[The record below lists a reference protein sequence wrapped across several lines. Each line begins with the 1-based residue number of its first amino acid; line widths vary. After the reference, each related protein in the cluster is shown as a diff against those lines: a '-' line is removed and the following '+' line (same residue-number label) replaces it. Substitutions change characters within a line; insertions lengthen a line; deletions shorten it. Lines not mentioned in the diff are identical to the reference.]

1 VSNLLPDD
9 VVYLAGRYTRRE
21 ELCGY
26 ANHLR
31 ALGLRVEARW
41 LLGTHQVHGE
51 EAARAVEEHIEIP
64 LREGRLF
71 ASDDVEDV
79 MKANVLIAF
88 TETPESAG
96 SSRGGRHVEW
106 GIGLARRESGIGM
119 PVFLIVVGPVEN
131 VFHSLADAVYPDWN
145 ALLAAEADNR
155 VLDPPG
161 SRDREEPT
169 HGR

>member
-1 VSNLLPDD
+1 MSNLLPDD

-51 EAARAVEEHIEIP
+51 EAARAVEEHIKIP

-106 GIGLARRESGIGM
+106 GIGLARRG
-119 PVFLIVVGPVEN
+119 VGDRDARVPDRRRSRRERL
-131 VFHSLADAVYPDWN
+131 SLTGRRGLPG
-145 ALLAAEADNR
+145 LER
-155 VLDPPG
+155 PPRRCG
-161 SRDREEPT
+161 
-169 HGR
+169 